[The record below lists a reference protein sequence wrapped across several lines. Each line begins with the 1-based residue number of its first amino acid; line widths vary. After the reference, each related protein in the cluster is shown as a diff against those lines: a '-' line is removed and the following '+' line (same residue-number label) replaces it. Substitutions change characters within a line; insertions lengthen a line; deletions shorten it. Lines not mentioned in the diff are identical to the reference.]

1 MADWRTAPID
11 DNLRAVF
18 AFLEKLTMS
27 PAELGPSDIE
37 RMRSTGV
44 SDQGI
49 VEAAYVCF
57 IYSVLDR
64 LADALDFR
72 LGSLEET
79 TKIANFLF
87 QAGYVGASVPD
98 TA

>member
-1 MADWRTAPID
+1 MEDWRTAPID
-11 DNLRAVF
+11 DKLRAVL
-18 AFLEKLTMS
+18 AFLEKLTVS
-27 PAELGPSDIE
+27 PAEVGPPDIE
-37 RMRSTGV
+37 RMRSAGA
-44 SDQGI
+44 SDQAI
-49 VEAAYVCF
+49 ADVTYVCF
-57 IYSVLDR
+57 IYTVLDR

-87 QAGYVGASVPD
+87 QAGYAGASVPD